1 MFPHR
6 HCERF
11 AALAMTECEEASS
24 RSATLGLK
32 LERNATSPGNVTR
45 SLILIAAA
53 LLVLASRDAL
63 AAPCQFESQ
72 GEGRVTAII
81 DGRSVRLDD
90 GREVRLSGIEPTATT
105 KQALASLLVGRDV
118 TLRSADDT
126 PDRYGR
132 QGGLVFIGESDTPVQ
147 AKLLAQGEAIVSA
160 EIADKD
166 CAAALMSSEAEARRQ
181 KKGNWADL
189 SAIKNAESPDDI
201 LAGIGRFVVVEGKVL
216 SVRQAGA
223 MTYLNF
229 GRNWTRGFAV
239 TISRRALPAFEN
251 AGVVLKSLENRR
263 IRVRGWVEGNT
274 GPRIDVLRAG
284 QVELLSANEPTGV
297 RP

>member
-201 LAGIGRFVVVEGKVL
+201 LAGIGHFVVVEGKVR

-251 AGVVLKSLENRR
+251 AGVAIKSLENRR

-274 GPRIDVLRAG
+274 GPRIDVRLVG